1 VGILPIILT
10 VISTMIWILVNMY
23 LLKKKK
29 QLFDLVPSVK
39 LTFLIIVY
47 FLQPQLISS
56 VFSLFQ
62 CMPLPSSPHSS
73 FLMSDFRSE
82 CWNYDHLSYSLG
94 LSVPIFG
101 LWVIS
106 LNVHLHNQIK
116 RKGLE
121 LSNEEV
127 IKEYGLFYVGLRD
140 QSAPYWE
147 VFISLFRKIIFIGI
161 STFIATSSNDLKVN
175 LIL

>member
-1 VGILPIILT
+1 
-10 VISTMIWILVNMY
+10 MIWIIVNMY

-29 QLFDLVPSVK
+29 QLFDLIPSVK

-62 CMPLPSSPHSS
+62 CMPLPSSPQS
-73 FLMSDFRSE
+73 FFLKSDFHSR
-82 CWNYDHLSYSLG
+82 CWTYDHLSYSLG

-106 LNVHLHNQIK
+106 FNVHLHNQIK
-116 RKGLE
+116 RKESE
-121 LSNEEV
+121 LSKEEV

-140 QSAPYWE
+140 QCAPYWE

-161 STFIATSSNDLKVN
+161 STFIATSSNDLKVISN
-175 LIL
+175 F